1 MSVAATK
8 KAKALTSHSPR
19 RLLLKTT
26 QPDQGKDCW
35 RGKLKLGLRM
45 VSPFSNI
52 KVIHKTKAG
61 IKALNGLQQVLN
73 T

>member
-19 RLLLKTT
+19 RLLLKT

-35 RGKLKLGLRM
+35 RGKLKQDLRM

-52 KVIHKTKAG
+52 KVIHKTKVG
-61 IKALNGLQQVLN
+61 IRALNGLQQVLN